1 MLKGVKNSGI
11 LKRALGLSLK
21 KLIVESFGILLF
33 SGE

>member
-11 LKRALGLSLK
+11 LKSAPGLSLK
-21 KLIVESFGILLF
+21 KLIVESLGVLLF